1 MPQHFQ
7 GGIAP
12 LLLHH
17 SYSLLASCHLD
28 DFSFLIMCKD
38 RNDIVRNAVVSALRA
53 IFDRTAQG
61 SSFNKCF
68 PSPLFIARRL
78 HIVLKCY
85 MVLNMVSDIETYYRE
100 NFIAPFLDSMIT
112 RVGALSPNEA

>member
-1 MPQHFQ
+1 
-7 GGIAP
+7 
-12 LLLHH
+12 
-17 SYSLLASCHLD
+17 
-28 DFSFLIMCKD
+28 MCKD

-61 SSFNKCF
+61 SSFSKCF